1 MSSLAQYVEEA
12 QAQDYENTRA
22 QFEAFIDHANNTPL
36 PSTGTIYWQMNKGW
50 PTLLW
55 SLYNNDYDQAGEYFG
70 AQKVNQP
77 LHALFTLDNHTTAS
91 IGNNAH
97 VTGGGDV
104 LVYATD
110 DSQMTV
116 ISGALAGG
124 FVGVGASV
132 GVTVIHKDTRAFI
145 GDGAHVDA
153 KAAGTGLAGVL
164 NGVNNGTSFG
174 ATSAHGVVV
183 QAQSTEKM
191 LNLVVAGGAGFVGVS
206 GAVGVTLI
214 GSNTTAF
221 IGHNAQINQVGNAS
235 AAATQSVYVN
245 ASNDVHVTSFVGAIA
260 GGFVGVGGAVAVGSL
275 KNNTKAEIQSG
286 AHVAAN
292 VSIAAQSEA
301 GRGHPLKPEPEIR
314 RI

>member
-1 MSSLAQYVEEA
+1 M
-12 QAQDYENTRA
+12 
-22 QFEAFIDHANNTPL
+22 
-36 PSTGTIYWQMNKGW
+36 
-50 PTLLW
+50 
-55 SLYNNDYDQAGEYFG
+55 
-70 AQKVNQP
+70 
-77 LHALFTLDNHTTAS
+77 
-91 IGNNAH
+91 
-97 VTGGGDV
+97 
-104 LVYATD
+104 
-110 DSQMTV
+110 
-116 ISGALAGG
+116 
-124 FVGVGASV
+124 
-132 GVTVIHKDTRAFI
+132 
-145 GDGAHVDA
+145 
-153 KAAGTGLAGVL
+153 L

-235 AAATQSVYVN
+235 AAASQSVYVN

-286 AHVAAN
+286 AHVAARNDVEVNAVAIDN
-292 VSIAAQSEA
+292 VTDYTLSGGGGFVGLAASVSVWSIGTPLQKNYSDNDGHSASATQGNSGSADNDAAQQAVAARSQVSSLLTGYGDDGSGDPNTSANQVSSASHGAATRLDSDAPSSGDITGAINGGALPEGVTASIASGAVITA
-301 GRGHPLKPEPEIR
+301 GDDR
-314 RI
+314 R